1 MQVLNKA
8 IGLIEKGLGGN
19 RYITVAKKDIAA
31 YVRLAG
37 LIKANSSRLEE
48 AHQLCQAALSKV
60 PDDFKATRQLGDVLL
75 RMNRFSEAR
84 TQLEKAIQLNP
95 AEPNG
100 YYMLGLV
107 FLEMDDLARAEANIR
122 RSLALGGGG
131 SSYPAFIVHLASV
144 LERKGELDEAERL

>member
-1 MQVLNKA
+1 MKTAVDLV
-8 IGLIEKGLGGN
+8 EKGLSGN
-19 RYITVAKKDIAA
+19 RYITVARKDIAA
-31 YVRLAG
+31 YVRLAS

-48 AHQLCQAALSKV
+48 AHQLCQTALSKV

-75 RMNRFSEAR
+75 RMKRISEAR

-95 AEPNG
+95 SEPTA
-100 YYMLGLV
+100 YYLLGLV
-107 FLEMDDLARAEANIR
+107 FLEMDDLTRAEANIR

-131 SSYPAFIVHLASV
+131 SSYTAFIVHLASV